1 MAGTSGWLS
10 NLVLCFLTFSTKQG
24 RVVKPEDGT
33 QTTPAK
39 MELVGQPRERLVWTT
54 PTIVAV
60 ELGATEGGSDNI
72 EESNDGVLFS

>member
-1 MAGTSGWLS
+1 M
-10 NLVLCFLTFSTKQG
+10 
-24 RVVKPEDGT
+24 KPEDGT